1 MAASGGGDDGGSGL
15 IRIKKQAVAAGEGV
29 VRQGGVGD
37 NKDRKVDDGDGC
49 MEAEEGV
56 AIVSGIDWVE

>member
-1 MAASGGGDDGGSGL
+1 M

-29 VRQGGVGD
+29 ARQGGVGD

-49 MEAEEGV
+49 MEAEEVV